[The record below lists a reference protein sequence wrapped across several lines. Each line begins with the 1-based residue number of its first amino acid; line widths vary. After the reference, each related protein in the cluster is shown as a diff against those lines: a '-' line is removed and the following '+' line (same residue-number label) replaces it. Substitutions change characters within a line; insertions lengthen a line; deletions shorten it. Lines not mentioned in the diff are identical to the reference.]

1 MKPISEQYLNSS
13 CEVKAVDNKP
23 ILIGRLSKILGEEIL
38 ISGNGNK
45 LPLIHCNTIVKVSII
60 NTALGLKVLVG
71 KVFLS
76 TENFIRIAELQSMAD
91 FEKRNFFRV
100 NVDLASRACLIPSG
114 EKTAKIENPKYFP
127 IHILDM
133 SLSGLFFI
141 SGKSLTIGSCIAV
154 TLNPYQAEIFLKCK
168 ILRKTAVNMNTENGY
183 GCEYIGNSGKPYD
196 LLCDLLCKYL
206 FDCQRRQIRQIRES
220 HPQ

>member
-1 MKPISEQYLNSS
+1 MMPISEQYLNSS
-13 CEVKAVDNKP
+13 CEVKAMDNKP
-23 ILIGRLSKILGEEIL
+23 ILIGRLSKILGEKIL

-60 NTALGLKVLVG
+60 NTALGLKVLIG

-76 TENFIRIAELQSMAD
+76 TEDFIRITELQSMAD

-100 NVDLASRACLIPSG
+100 SVDLPSRACLVSSG
-114 EKTAKIENPKYFP
+114 EKTAKIENPEYFLV
-127 IHILDM
+127 HILDM
-133 SLSGLFFI
+133 SLSGLFFV
-141 SGKSLTIGSCIAV
+141 SGKSLTVGSCVSI
-154 TLNPYQAEIFLKCK
+154 TLNLYQTEISLKCK
-168 ILRKTAVNMNTENGY
+168 ILRKIAVNMNTEDGY
-183 GCEYIGNSGKPYD
+183 GCEYIDNSGRPY
-196 LLCDLLCKYL
+196 DLLCKYL